1 MAAKLNSALG
11 KDSSKIQIK
20 TPIYTTYKKYA
31 NIKEMTDSIVTLQII
46 FFAILSSVVIY
57 SLIAADVEQ
66 QTYQFAMLRALGLKK
81 CNLIGLMIL

>member
-66 QTYQFAMLRALGLKK
+66 QTY
-81 CNLIGLMIL
+81 